1 MLIHAPEIQLD
12 SSYSPSHCLGPKT
25 AYVWLLWKWKII
37 AFVQSLSHVRLFA
50 TPYTAAHQASL
61 SFAISQSLLKLMS
74 IELVMPS
81 IQPSHPLSSPSP
93 PALNLPASGSFP
105 MSQLF
110 ESGGQSI
117 GPSASASVLPM
128 NIQGWFP
135 LILTGSI
142 SLLNDEVDEFFSLIQ
157 IFGLWSFLH
166 SVI

>member
-93 PALNLPASGSFP
+93 PALNLPASGSCP
-105 MSQLF
+105 MYQLF
-110 ESGGQSI
+110 VSDGQSI
-117 GPSASASVLPM
+117 RVSTSTSVLPM

-135 LILTGSI
+135 LGLTGLN
-142 SLLNDEVDEFFSLIQ
+142 SLLSKGLLRVFS
-157 IFGLWSFLH
+157 ST
-166 SVI
+166 VILKH